1 MAFGLTDVQ
10 VERIS
15 SVFAA
20 SPKIRRVRVFG
31 SRALG
36 REREGSD
43 IDLAVEGE
51 GLTFDDLQKL
61 RIALGD
67 LPMLHRFDVVD
78 VATITE
84 PALRDHIER
93 VGRPLFVRSP

>member
-1 MAFGLTDVQ
+1 VAFGLTDVQ

-43 IDLAVEGE
+43 IDLAVREK
-51 GLTFDDLQKL
+51 D
-61 RIALGD
+61 
-67 LPMLHRFDVVD
+67 
-78 VATITE
+78 
-84 PALRDHIER
+84 
-93 VGRPLFVRSP
+93 